1 MSDIHLEFNSN
12 KIKTIDSLIPKELN
26 TKDKILLLAGDI
38 GHPDREIYWDFLFS
52 CSERYAHTI
61 FITGNHEYYNDEMD
75 WKSIDKLIEDKEKP
89 SNLHFLSKS
98 KIVID
103 GITILGATCWTN
115 IPVQNRES
123 VLDYMNDYEYITI
136 NTNMDCLTIDKVN
149 LTHKEHVDWLRS
161 EINSPENDKI
171 LIMTHHMPTFALID
185 KKYRKFSKI
194 NCAFASDLTELFS
207 PKIKYWVCGHT
218 HSPADLT
225 DEKFGIRF
233 VINPYGY
240 EGDNEVFNVIEFEI
254 L

>member
-1 MSDIHLEFNSN
+1 
-12 KIKTIDSLIPKELN
+12 
-26 TKDKILLLAGDI
+26 
-38 GHPDREIYWDFLFS
+38 
-52 CSERYAHTI
+52 
-61 FITGNHEYYNDEMD
+61 
-75 WKSIDKLIEDKEKP
+75 
-89 SNLHFLSKS
+89 
-98 KIVID
+98 
-103 GITILGATCWTN
+103 
-115 IPVQNRES
+115 
-123 VLDYMNDYEYITI
+123 MNDYEYITI